1 MNKVL
6 IGILVGAVL
15 GAFDGATAWFTPEV
29 RNAIVGIMIGS
40 TIKGIIAGAAAGWF
54 AKKVQSV
61 PAGIAF
67 GLAVGALLAFGVC
80 QLQGGKYYFEIMLP
94 GSIVGAIVGWATQRY
109 GRASSRSAAAAT
121 MAAMLFITTINA
133 HAAEKMTAA
142 DAFAKLKALDGKWSG
157 HIMKTD
163 GPATT
168 VQYRVRSGGSVV
180 EETLFGGTPDEMF
193 TLYTVEGNDLVATHY
208 CSGGNQPTMKLNLAK
223 STTSE
228 LVFGFGMLHGAGAH
242 IHHGTIRFDSADKVV
257 ADWRWVDE
265 AGKES
270 GPPKLFYLTRAQ

>member
-1 MNKVL
+1 MNKVM

-40 TIKGIIAGAAAGWF
+40 TIKGMIAGAAAGWF

-61 PAGIAF
+61 AAGIAF

-109 GRASSRSAAAAT
+109 GRASSRGTAAAT
-121 MAAMLFITTINA
+121 LAAMLLITTINV
-133 HAAEKMTAA
+133 HAAETVTAA
-142 DAFAKLKALDGKWSG
+142 EAFAKLKALDGKWSA
-157 HIMKTD
+157 HIMKAD
-163 GPATT
+163 GPLAT
-168 VQYRVRSGGSVV
+168 VEYRVRSGGSVV
-180 EETLFGGTPDEMF
+180 EETLFAGTEHEMF
-193 TLYTVEGNDLVATHY
+193 TLYTVEGKELVATHY
-208 CSGGNQPTMKLNLAK
+208 CSGGNQPSMKLNLAK
-223 STTSE
+223 STPSA
-228 LVFGFGMLHGAGAH
+228 LVFDFGAMHGAGSH
-242 IHHGTIRFDSADKVV
+242 IHNGTITFGAANSVV

-265 AGKES
+265 GGKET
-270 GPPKLFYLTRAQ
+270 GPPKLFYMTRAE

>member
-109 GRASSRSAAAAT
+109 GRASSRSAA
-121 MAAMLFITTINA
+121 NA